1 MMPLRQSESVEP
13 NVNMNDTGDAWLN
26 KARKVLDIEIAA
38 LEGLKAS
45 LGEAFVEAVR
55 AVLDVDGRLV
65 VVGMGK
71 SGIIAKKI
79 AATFA
84 STGTPAFFV
93 HAAEAQHGDLGMIT
107 GHDAVIAISHSGE
120 TAEVCGLLPE
130 IRRRGA
136 RVIAMTGNPD
146 STLAAHADITLHVP
160 VEKEACPMNL
170 APTAST
176 TATLALGDA
185 LAVVVLKQRGF
196 REEDFARVHP
206 AGSLGRRL
214 LKVSDVMHR
223 GEELPL
229 VAHDA
234 SLRQAVTTMS
244 SHRLGITGIIRDG
257 RLIGCL
263 SDGDLRRI
271 LESGH
276 VDMEAAVEQLMHPDP
291 AWIEPDRLASDALRM
306 MEKKQIL
313 ALFVCGDRGETLG
326 IVHMHDLL
334 KAGIA

>member
-1 MMPLRQSESVEP
+1 MTQSSI
-13 NVNMNDTGDAWLN
+13 TTQHQAWLE
-26 KARKVLDIEIAA
+26 KAHRVLDLEIAA
-38 LEGLKAS
+38 IKAQHEV
-45 LGEAFVEAVR
+45 LGDAFVQAVEAIL
-55 AVLDVDGRLV
+55 ALQGRLV

-107 GHDAVIAISHSGE
+107 GQDAVLALSHSGE

-136 RVIAMTGNPD
+136 TVIAITGHTG
-146 STLAAHADITLHVP
+146 STLARYADMVLHIP
-160 VEKEACPMNL
+160 VSKEACPLNL

-196 REEDFARVHP
+196 REEDFARIHP
-206 AGSLGRRL
+206 AGSLGRKL
-214 LKVSDVMHR
+214 LRVADVMHS
-223 GEELPL
+223 GEALPL
-229 VAHDA
+229 VTAESTLRDA
-234 SLRQAVTTMS
+234 IMTMS
-244 SHRLGITGIIRDG
+244 SHRLGTTGVTEEG

-263 SDGDLRRI
+263 TDGDLRRI
-271 LESGH
+271 LESG
-276 VDMEAAVEQLMHPDP
+276 DLNIEAPVRKLMHPDP
-291 AWIEPDRLASDALRM
+291 TTITADRLASEALHC
-306 MEKKQIL
+306 MESRKIL
-313 ALFVCGDRGETLG
+313 VLFVCDDAKHATGV
-326 IVHMHDLL
+326 VHMHDILQ
-334 KAGIA
+334 GEVR

>member
-1 MMPLRQSESVEP
+1 MTTTEKKQQWLAKA
-13 NVNMNDTGDAWLN
+13 GD
-26 KARKVLDIEIAA
+26 VLDIEIDA
-38 LEGLKAS
+38 LKTQRES
-45 LGEAFVEAVR
+45 LDESFVQAIETI
-55 AVLDVDGRLV
+55 LHIKGRLV

-107 GHDAVIAISHSGE
+107 GADAVLALSHSGE
-120 TAEVCGLLPE
+120 TREVCGLLPE
-130 IRRRGA
+130 IKRRGA
-136 RVIAMTGNPD
+136 RVIAITGNRS
-146 STLAAHADITLHVP
+146 STLAQHADTVLHIP
-160 VEKEACPMNL
+160 VTREACPLNL

-185 LAVVVLKQRGF
+185 LAVVILNQRGF

-206 AGSLGRRL
+206 AGSLGKKL
-214 LKVSDVMHR
+214 LRIADVMHQ
-223 GEELPL
+223 GSELPM

-234 SLRQAVTTMS
+234 KLRDAIMEMS
-244 SHRLGITGIIRDG
+244 RHRLGITGISENDK
-257 RLIGCL
+257 LTGCL

-276 VDMEAAVEQLMHPDP
+276 MDLDAPVRELMHINPTK
-291 AWIEPDRLASDALRM
+291 IEAGKLASEGLRL
-306 MEKKQIL
+306 MEDLKIMV
-313 ALFVCGDRGETLG
+313 LFVHEGSEDNIVG
-326 IVHMHDLL
+326 IVHMHDILQG
-334 KAGIA
+334 GI

>member
-1 MMPLRQSESVEP
+1 
-13 NVNMNDTGDAWLN
+13 VNPSSDEWLD
-26 KARKVLDIEIAA
+26 KARKVLDIEIDA
-38 LEGLKAS
+38 LKAQKNA
-45 LGEAFVEAVR
+45 LGDAFVEAIDTI
-55 AVLDVDGRLV
+55 LKVDGRLV
-65 VVGMGK
+65 VLGMGK

-107 GHDAVIAISHSGE
+107 GHDAVLALSHSGE

-136 RVIAMTGNPD
+136 SIIAITGKTG
-146 STLAAHADITLHVP
+146 STLARHADIVLHIP
-160 VEKEACPMNL
+160 VTKEACPLNL

-196 REEDFARVHP
+196 KEEDFARVHP
-206 AGSLGRRL
+206 AGSLGRKL
-214 LKVSDVMHR
+214 LKVSDVMHQ
-223 GEELPL
+223 GKELPM
-229 VAHDA
+229 VDIDA
-234 SLRQAVTTMS
+234 PLKAAIMTMS
-244 SHRLGITGIIRDG
+244 SHRLGITGVQENG
-257 RLIGCL
+257 SMVGCI

-271 LESGH
+271 LETGE
-276 VDMEAAVEQLMHPDP
+276 VDMNAQVNRFMHTNPLQINADK
-291 AWIEPDRLASDALRM
+291 LASDALRL
-306 MEKKQIL
+306 MEEQKIMV
-313 ALFVCGDRGETLG
+313 LFVQNEKLETIG

-334 KAGIA
+334 QAGIA